1 MPTPEELAR
10 QNIDAQLKACGWEVQ
25 DRNAI
30 NLYAGRG
37 VAVREFPTEG
47 GEADYMLFV
56 ERKAVGVIE
65 AKAEGTTLSGVA
77 EQAGGYATTL
87 PANIPH
93 VSLPLP
99 FLYESTGVET
109 LFRDGR
115 DPQPRSRPIFTFHRP
130 ETLAEWLD
138 QPDTLRGRLALMP
151 VEHPLVSSQLWSA
164 QVEAITNLE
173 RSFAA
178 DRPRALVQMATGS
191 GKTFTAV
198 NFAYRLIK
206 HAKARRVLFLVDR
219 NNLGRQTFKEFD
231 QFVTPDDG
239 RKFSE
244 LYNVQHLGSNVLDDV
259 SKVHITTIQRLYSML
274 VGEAEFDPA
283 NEEASLWEAE
293 GALQEQPEKEVRYN
307 PRIPVEYYDF
317 IITDECHRSIYNLW
331 RQVLEY
337 FDATLIGLTA
347 TPSKQTFG
355 FFNQNLVMEY
365 PRQRAVIDGV
375 NVDGEVYRIR
385 TRISEEG
392 STIEKGWWVG
402 HRDKRTRKEQWGQL
416 DEDFTYEANDL
427 DRRVMA
433 PGQIRTIL
441 EAYQDSL
448 AELFP
453 GRNETP
459 KTLIFAKDDNHAEE
473 IVHIAREVFGKG
485 DEFCQKITYRAT
497 GQPEDL
503 ISAFRTSYN
512 PRIAV
517 TVDMIATG
525 TDIKPLEALL
535 FMRAVRSRVLFEQ
548 MLGRGTRVISETDF
562 QAVTTTPNAH
572 KTRFVIVDAVGVTE
586 QELVETGTVERK
598 RSVPLKALLEAVAV
612 GAVDDDLLGS
622 LARRLGL
629 LEKRLNASQRAE
641 VTHLLDVPQAP
652 EKFDSLKGLANA
664 LLDAVDPDAIY
675 AAAQERAQEGAQAL
689 RPYEGTYEPTEAE
702 LEAARQDLVARAVT
716 PLAANPALRSFL
728 MEREILIDEVSVD
741 EVVEKGFDQDA
752 TAHARAL
759 VESFQAYIQEHKE
772 EITALQILFSRPYA
786 QRRLDFELLRQLAE
800 QLSQDLKQ
808 GDPLF
813 LTEALWHAYQQLEK
827 DRVRGAGE
835 KRVLADLVSLVR
847 HAALDEALEPYPERV
862 GRRYREWLAGKEFT
876 PQQRWWLDEIA
887 RHIGIN
893 LSIQVEDLNYYAFQN
908 RGGQVAAVRVFG
920 MGLNSLLD
928 ELNIELG
935 G

>member
-1 MPTPEELAR
+1 MGLWP
-10 QNIDAQLKACGWEVQ
+10 AQA
-25 DRNAI
+25 
-30 NLYAGRG
+30 
-37 VAVREFPTEG
+37 
-47 GEADYMLFV
+47 
-56 ERKAVGVIE
+56 
-65 AKAEGTTLSGVA
+65 
-77 EQAGGYATTL
+77 
-87 PANIPH
+87 
-93 VSLPLP
+93 
-99 FLYESTGVET
+99 
-109 LFRDGR
+109 
-115 DPQPRSRPIFTFHRP
+115 
-130 ETLAEWLD
+130 
-138 QPDTLRGRLALMP
+138 
-151 VEHPLVSSQLWSA
+151 
-164 QVEAITNLE
+164 EAIVNLE

-198 NFAYRLIK
+198 NFVYRLIK

-244 LYNVQHLGSNVLDDV
+244 LYNVQHLQSNVLDDV

-274 VGEAEFDPA
+274 VGEVEFDPA
-283 NEEASLWEAE
+283 NEEASLWEAGE
-293 GALQEQPEKEVRYN
+293 ALQEQPEKDVRYN

-317 IITDECHRSIYNLW
+317 IVTDECHRSIYNLW

-402 HRDKRTRKEQWGQL
+402 HRDKRTRKEHWGLL
-416 DEDFTYEANDL
+416 DEDFSYQADEL

-441 EAYQDSL
+441 KAYQDSL
-448 AELFP
+448 PELFP

-473 IVHIAREVFGKG
+473 IVRITREVFGKG
-485 DEFCQKITYRAT
+485 DEFCQKITYRAS
-497 GQPEDL
+497 GLPENL
-503 ISAFRTSYN
+503 ISAFRTSYY
-512 PRIAV
+512 PRVAV

-586 QELVETGTVERK
+586 QELTDPGTVERK

-629 LEKRLNASQRAE
+629 LDRRLTATQRAD
-641 VTHLLDVPQAP
+641 VAGLLDVPAAP
-652 EKFDSLKGLANA
+652 EKFASLKDLANA
-664 LLDAVDPDAIY
+664 LLDATDPDAIY
-675 AAAQERAQEGAQAL
+675 THAITVGADT
-689 RPYEGTYEPTEAE
+689 G
-702 LEAARQDLVARAVT
+702 
-716 PLAANPALRSFL
+716 
-728 MEREILIDEVSVD
+728 
-741 EVVEKGFDQDA
+741 A
-752 TAHARAL
+752 TCG
-759 VESFQAYIQEHKE
+759 
-772 EITALQILFSRPYA
+772 P
-786 QRRLDFELLRQLAE
+786 
-800 QLSQDLKQ
+800 
-808 GDPLF
+808 P
-813 LTEALWHAYQQLEK
+813 
-827 DRVRGAGE
+827 
-835 KRVLADLVSLVR
+835 
-847 HAALDEALEPYPERV
+847 
-862 GRRYREWLAGKEFT
+862 
-876 PQQRWWLDEIA
+876 
-887 RHIGIN
+887 
-893 LSIQVEDLNYYAFQN
+893 
-908 RGGQVAAVRVFG
+908 
-920 MGLNSLLD
+920 
-928 ELNIELG
+928 
-935 G
+935 